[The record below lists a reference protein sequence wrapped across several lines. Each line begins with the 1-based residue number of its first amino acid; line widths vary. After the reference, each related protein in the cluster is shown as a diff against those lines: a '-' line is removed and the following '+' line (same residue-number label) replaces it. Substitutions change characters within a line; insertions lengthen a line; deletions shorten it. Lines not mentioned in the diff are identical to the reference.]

1 MLYCLLTENV
11 GKMKKEYKNY
21 IIVFLLIFF
30 LSFYITSVY
39 QAYRN
44 AWYFNEWY
52 ECTLKNQYKQLSEQK
67 TGENDNFFIEKIN
80 DQTVYINEVMIS
92 EMENMGRV
100 GISPVLTLRSLPVTR
115 KKMIYNSQMISC
127 IGNAFMSYKS
137 EFSKYQ
143 CTFEKEHDMSFEDW
157 NEQNWRDFLE
167 YLGKDLPD
175 FDDAQKYKMSKKELE
190 NKIIINADIKALK
203 GFYERTLERYKTNI
217 ENGETNKALFDLETL
232 KSLDDLVNKGGALP
246 YFEIWSLK
254 KEYISLTKE
263 NVKFTFPLAL
273 WLWIVCIITYAML
286 RKENTPFFIGKRKI
300 EFKMMKKQYKFLLI
314 VFIIILLLSLILF
327 SSLCAFLLIN
337 DKKLIIIQTKFLSN
351 AEDIEISAKMNA
363 WELTGE
369 QIIMQKYPKMNNAIE
384 EADIEKIKET
394 FNEIDA
400 LERDFWKYKEEYW
413 RLSFIKEIQEKE
425 MHEVYYPSYLSSV
438 VKKIDGVYLVIIPRG
453 VFMSTINEKDVE
465 NLEKKIRSKK
475 EEILEFCKNG
485 EIEKA
490 EDSWEE
496 MKNLRMIY
504 WSTKQSYIEMKVII
518 DLSVITI

>member
-1 MLYCLLTENV
+1 V

-30 LSFYITSVY
+30 LSFYITSVH

-44 AWYFNEWY
+44 ARYFNEWY

-100 GISPVLTLRSLPVTR
+100 GIFPVLTLRSLPVTR
-115 KKMIYNSQMISC
+115 KKMIYNSQMIPC
-127 IGNAFMSYKS
+127 IGNAFMNYKS
-137 EFSKYQ
+137 TFSEYQ
-143 CTFEKEHDMSFEDW
+143 SIFEKEHDMSFEDW
-157 NEQNWRDFLE
+157 NEQTWRDFLE
-167 YLGKDLPD
+167 YLGKELPD
-175 FDDAQKYKMSKKELE
+175 FDDAQKYEMSEKELE
-190 NKIIINADIKALK
+190 KNLTVDTDIKALK
-203 GFYERTLERYKTNI
+203 RFYERTLERYKTNI
-217 ENGETNKALFDLETL
+217 ENGETNKAIFDIEML
-232 KSLDDLVNKGGALP
+232 KSMNDIVTNGGDVFP
-246 YFEIWSLK
+246 FEIRSLK
-254 KEYISLTKE
+254 EEYVSLIKE

-286 RKENTPFFIGKRKI
+286 RKENTSFPIGKRKI

-337 DKKLIIIQTKFLSN
+337 DKKLIIIQAKSLSN
-351 AEDIEISAKMNA
+351 VEDIEISAKMNA

-400 LERDFWKYKEEYW
+400 LERDFWKYKEEY
-413 RLSFIKEIQEKE
+413 LKLQVIKGLQGIKNEEFRYIFPW
-425 MHEVYYPSYLSSV
+425 PSA
-438 VKKIDGVYLVIIPRG
+438 VKKVDGLYLVVVPKENLTP
-453 VFMSTINEKDVE
+453 TINKRESSE
-465 NLEKKIRSKK
+465 NLEEKIRSKK

-485 EIEKA
+485 ETEKA
-490 EDSWEE
+490 KDSWEE
-496 MKNLRMIY
+496 TKNLRMIY
-504 WSTKQSYIEMKVII
+504 WSAKQSWIEMKVII